1 MDMKRKLH
9 LFSLLFLAAF
19 LLAPVRT
26 MAQVTIGNYTYTFS
40 GDDATITASSL
51 TSGDIVIPTT
61 VSYNGK
67 TYNVTAINYSTVLF
81 NNGYGQKITSIKG
94 ESIKSIIGGSNGMHN
109 QSNAIPMLLCN
120 NSEDITSVSFPQ
132 LVWLKNCMF
141 LYRANSLTS
150 VYLPS
155 LENIENCFSAFAECT
170 SLTSIDLPKLK
181 QIRGIECL
189 YDLPALVF
197 ITIEQP
203 KLIRNIRV

>member
-67 TYNVTAINYSTVLF
+67 TYNVTAISFSSTLF
-81 NNGYGQKITSIKG
+81 KGAPTSIKG
-94 ESIKSIIGGSNGMHN
+94 ESIKSI
-109 QSNAIPMLLCN
+109 
-120 NSEDITSVSFPQ
+120 T
-132 LVWLKNCMF
+132 
-141 LYRANSLTS
+141 
-150 VYLPS
+150 
-155 LENIENCFSAFAECT
+155 
-170 SLTSIDLPKLK
+170 
-181 QIRGIECL
+181 
-189 YDLPALVF
+189 
-197 ITIEQP
+197 
-203 KLIRNIRV
+203 

>member
-26 MAQVTIGNYTYTFS
+26 MAQVTIGDYTYTFS

-81 NNGYGQKITSIKG
+81 KNGYGQKITSSRVNPLRVLQEG
-94 ESIKSIIGGSNGMHN
+94 NHM
-109 QSNAIPMLLCN
+109 QAI
-120 NSEDITSVSFPQ
+120 
-132 LVWLKNCMF
+132 
-141 LYRANSLTS
+141 
-150 VYLPS
+150 
-155 LENIENCFSAFAECT
+155 
-170 SLTSIDLPKLK
+170 
-181 QIRGIECL
+181 
-189 YDLPALVF
+189 
-197 ITIEQP
+197 
-203 KLIRNIRV
+203 